1 MALPT
6 TDWPTLV
13 RDHTPR
19 LWAVAVRLVSHEADA
34 ADCVQ
39 RAFLDALR
47 LRDVRDW
54 SAALVRLT
62 TARAL
67 DCLRARYRRAK
78 RFAPLDFDPPAA
90 TTDGDL
96 ADALRH
102 ALTTLDPVPAELVA
116 LVYLEGWAVA
126 DAAAQV
132 GVTANHA
139 GVLLHRARASLRD
152 TLKAFDPTPGVH
164 RE

>member
-1 MALPT
+1 M
-6 TDWPTLV
+6 
-13 RDHTPR
+13 
-19 LWAVAVRLVSHEADA
+19 SHEADA

-47 LRDVRDW
+47 LTGVRDW
-54 SAALVRLT
+54 QAVLVRLV
-62 TARAL
+62 TARSL
-67 DCLRARYRRAK
+67 DCLRARYRQAR

-90 TTDGDL
+90 PADCEL

-102 ALTTLDPVPAELVA
+102 ALTTLDPAPAELVA
-116 LVYLEGWAVA
+116 LVYLEGWTVA
-126 DAAAQV
+126 DAAVQV

-152 TLKAFDPTPGVH
+152 TLKAFDPTPGVN